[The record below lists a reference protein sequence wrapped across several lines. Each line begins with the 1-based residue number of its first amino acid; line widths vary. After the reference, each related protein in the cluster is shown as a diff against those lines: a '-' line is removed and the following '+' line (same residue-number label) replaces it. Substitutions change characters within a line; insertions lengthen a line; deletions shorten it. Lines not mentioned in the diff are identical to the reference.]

1 MSYELDSNALERFHE
16 SKLDVLTSS
25 GSMWPDFSKLNNV
38 SGKTVNEIVLWQAQ
52 ADLHWF

>member
-38 SGKTVNEIVLWQAQ
+38 SGKIGNEIILWQAQ
-52 ADLHWF
+52 AHLHWF